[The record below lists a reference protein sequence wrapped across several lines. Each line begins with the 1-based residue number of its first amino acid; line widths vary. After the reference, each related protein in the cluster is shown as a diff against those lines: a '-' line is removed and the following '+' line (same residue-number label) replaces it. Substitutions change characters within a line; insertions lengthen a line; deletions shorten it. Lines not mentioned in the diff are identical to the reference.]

1 MKCDCCGRKKK
12 LLEAFAS
19 VDNGDKK
26 LTLCVDCNDLLYK
39 LRDAANEGAANE
51 GAANEFQSIQ
61 QSLTSRMEGEA
72 SKDFQAWSEKFIA
85 KQHAKIVKSG
95 TEAQVE

>member
-39 LRDAANEGAANE
+39 LRD
-51 GAANEFQSIQ
+51 AANEFQSIQ

>member
-12 LLEAFAS
+12 PLEAFAS

-51 GAANEFQSIQ
+51 FQSIQ
-61 QSLTSRMEGEA
+61 QSLTSRMEGKA
-72 SKDFQAWSEKFIA
+72 SEDFQAWSEKFIA
-85 KQHAKIVKSG
+85 KQYATIAQSK

>member
-51 GAANEFQSIQ
+51 FQSIQ
-61 QSLTSRMEGEA
+61 QSLTWRMEGKA
-72 SKDFQAWSEKFIA
+72 SEDFQAWSEIFIA
-85 KQHAKIVKSG
+85 KQHAKIARSR

>member
-51 GAANEFQSIQ
+51 FQSIQ

-85 KQHAKIVKSG
+85 KQQAKIVKSG

>member
-39 LRDAANEGAANE
+39 LRDAANE
-51 GAANEFQSIQ
+51 FQSIQ
-61 QSLTSRMEGEA
+61 QMLTSRMESKA

-85 KQHAKIVKSG
+85 KQHAKIAQSG